1 MAGQAQTESDKQY
14 VASKRKELIGF
25 EKLLRE
31 EETKLKKEKKEYRS
45 QKQKFDKQVKQFQ
58 GGQQKLAGQHTFEI
72 ILADDTRLNATLYTV
87 SKEHDLALLK
97 LEDYRTPSLI
107 PVMKNNLTQGQ
118 AVFAVGSPIDLNLK
132 NTVTSGV
139 LSGFRD
145 NFIQT
150 NAQIYPGNSGGPLIN
165 EAGEVIGINT
175 MKLVTRKFEGLGFA
189 IPIDVALAEFSYHL
203 Q

>member
-1 MAGQAQTESDKQY
+1 MAEQARTESDKEY
-14 VASKRKELIGF
+14 VASKRKELIEF
-25 EKLLRE
+25 QKLLHE
-31 EETKLKKEKKEYRS
+31 EENKLKNEKKEYRS
-45 QKQKFDKQVKQFQ
+45 QKQQLDKQVKQFQ
-58 GGQQKLAGQHTFEI
+58 GGQQKLARQHTFEI
-72 ILADDTRLNATLYTV
+72 ILADDTRLNATLYTI

-97 LEDYRTPSLI
+97 LDDYQTPALI
-107 PVMKNNLTQGQ
+107 PAMKNDLTQGQ

-189 IPIDVALAEFSYHL
+189 IPIDIALSEFSAHL
-203 Q
+203 R